1 MKKVLAVLLAV
12 VMAFSVVAVSA
23 AAEETG
29 ATYKLSEMPRI
40 GQASPDGEV
49 AILKAGDVIEI
60 GALTAKTKT
69 LRVYYYP
76 DAAAIG
82 ASNRKNVD
90 WKDVKVPQYNLDT
103 TKWTVDA
110 EKGETVD
117 DFMAKSPN
125 YYKSFYTTADFVKG
139 DTLTFTIADL
149 GDVAMSRDS
158 ALLDRGEVPMDFAL
172 DGAKFLGWVMLKS
185 SGNVSLSST
194 SMGGI
199 ELYALWDR
207 DAAPEE
213 PEEPD
218 GPGYEESDD
227 PVINAMNKVLYYI
240 GVASGWIRAVPALLN
255 AALAMILN
263 TGVRNWLYG
272 IFGIEA

>member
-40 GQASPDGEV
+40 AQASPDGEV
-49 AILKAGDVIEI
+49 AILKAGDEIEI
-60 GALTAKTKT
+60 GELTANTKT

-76 DAAAIG
+76 DAAAIP
-82 ASNRKNVD
+82 ASSRKNVD
-90 WKDVKVPQYNLDT
+90 WKDVKVPRYNLDT
-103 TKWTVDA
+103 TKWVVDA
-110 EKGETVD
+110 KKGETVD

-125 YYKSFYTTADFVKG
+125 YYKSFYTTTDFVKG

-158 ALLDRGEVPMDFAL
+158 VPMDRGEAPIDFAL
-172 DGAKFLGWVMLKS
+172 DGAKFLGWVMLKAS
-185 SGNVSLSST
+185 SYATATSSKEG
-194 SMGGI
+194 SI

-207 DAAPEE
+207 DAAPD
-213 PEEPD
+213 PVEPD

>member
-12 VMAFSVVAVSA
+12 VMAFSFAALTA

-29 ATYKLSEMPRI
+29 STYTLKDMPRI
-40 GQASPDGEV
+40 AQASPEGEV

-60 GALTAKTKT
+60 GELTAKTKT

-82 ASNRKNVD
+82 ASNRKNAD

-103 TKWTVDA
+103 TKWVLDA

-139 DTLTFTIADL
+139 DTLAFTIADL

-158 ALLDRGEVPMDFAL
+158 ATLDRGEVPIDFAL
-172 DGAKFLGWVMLKS
+172 SGAKFLGWVMLKS
-185 SGNVSLSST
+185 SGNVTVTNT
-194 SMGGI
+194 SAGSI

-207 DAAPEE
+207 DAASDPE
-213 PEEPD
+213 PEEP
-218 GPGYEESDD
+218 GYEQSDD
-227 PVINAMNKVLYYI
+227 PVVNAMNKVLYYI

-263 TGVRNWLYG
+263 TGVRAWLYG

>member
-12 VMAFSVVAVSA
+12 VMAFSFVSLSA

-29 ATYKLSEMPRI
+29 TAYTLKEMPRI
-40 GQASPDGEV
+40 AQASPDGEV
-49 AILKAGDVIEI
+49 AILHAGDVIEI
-60 GALTAKTKT
+60 GALTASKKT
-69 LRVYYYP
+69 LNVYYYP
-76 DAAAIG
+76 DAAAIP

-90 WKDVKVPQYNLDT
+90 WKENKVPQYNLDT
-103 TKWTVDA
+103 DKWVID
-110 EKGETVD
+110 EKNGETKA

-125 YYKSFYTTADFVKG
+125 FYKSFYTTTNFQKG

-158 ALLDRGEVPMDFAL
+158 VPMDRGEAPIDFAL

-185 SGNVSLSST
+185 SGNVTATSS
-194 SMGGI
+194 SAGSI

-213 PEEPD
+213 PEKPD

-227 PVINAMNKVLYYI
+227 PVVNAMNKVLYYI
-240 GVASGWIRAVPALLN
+240 GIASGWVRAVPALLN

-263 TGVRNWLYG
+263 TGVRAWLYDL
-272 IFGIEA
+272 FGIEA

>member
-29 ATYKLSEMPRI
+29 TTYTLSEMPRI
-40 GQASPDGEV
+40 GQASPSGEV

-60 GALTAKTKT
+60 GELTANTKT

-76 DAAAIG
+76 DAAAIS

-103 TKWTVDA
+103 TKWVVDA

-125 YYKSFYTTADFVKG
+125 YYKSFYTSADFVKG
-139 DTLTFTIADL
+139 DTLAFTIADL

-158 ALLDRGEVPMDFAL
+158 ATLDRGEVPMDFAL

-207 DAAPEE
+207 DAAPD
-213 PEEPD
+213 PVEPD

-240 GVASGWIRAVPALLN
+240 GVASGWIRMISQGLN
-255 AALAMILN
+255 SGLAMILK
-263 TGVRNWLYG
+263 TGVRTWLYG